1 MSDEAG
7 ARGGEAAGRDG
18 RPFDAGA
25 PLGERVLQRLLAM
38 AAEEPL
44 SAAAV
49 PSRFRLVREIGRGG
63 MGIVYEAFDQQLGRR
78 CAIKTIG
85 PHADDAL
92 RRRFVH
98 EAMAVARLAHPHIA
112 AVHDATPDWLC
123 MQLVDG
129 GPLAPLADA
138 RDDVGRRA
146 IVAIVRDAARAL
158 HHAHERG
165 LVHRDVK
172 PSNLLVERGHVFV
185 VDFGL
190 AVAIDADAR
199 LSRSGAVVGTP
210 AFMAPEQAL
219 GRSAAVDARTDVHGL
234 GATLFFALTGEP
246 PFAAPSL
253 GELLRA
259 VVEQDA
265 PPLPGDRDLAV
276 VVATCLAK
284 EPERRYPS
292 ASALADDLDRW
303 LAHEPITARPPTFVH
318 RWRKRLQRHRLLVRG
333 IALAVAATAAL
344 VLLVLLP
351 IAWRESAA
359 RAAADEAAALADHG
373 ASVLQ
378 DAAMFTRLGDH
389 PSAWQLL
396 DGALVR
402 TAAFLAQH
410 EVPRVHHLQSRLLRA
425 RGRADEALA
434 ELERTLAM
442 APDLAE
448 ARCERGLLRASRPD
462 LDAAATAAA
471 IADLQAGL
479 AGDPAVGSL
488 LASVDR
494 MFATAELVRL
504 RGEHAEADDLL
515 HEVLEYE
522 PTHIAARRSLARL
535 ALAQG
540 QGDLARYYSASAVDL
555 QQGYGPVYLAR
566 ERQVLPIAMRGL
578 DGFLIDFASELRD
591 GPDNALALA
600 HRGLVQLRRALRL
613 AREGKL
619 IEALAAAQGAVDD
632 HTSTLQV
639 HDELVGARNNRAVC
653 LLVVAALATQVG
665 DGDRAVRARADAA
678 EDLVAAVVRSPEL
691 PELHGNRGLLM
702 LQRAETLWA
711 LGQVVAARVEAMR
724 ASAALAEAMRS
735 APVGWRHAAGLEA
748 LQERAARGTLR

>member
-1 MSDEAG
+1 MSGVRHD
-7 ARGGEAAGRDG
+7 D
-18 RPFDAGA
+18 GA

-38 AAEEPL
+38 AAEEP
-44 SAAAV
+44 APAPPRGV
-49 PSRFRLVREIGRGG
+49 PARFRLVREIGRGG
-63 MGIVYEAFDQQLGRR
+63 MGVVFEAFDEQLGRR
-78 CAIKTIG
+78 CAIKTLG
-85 PHADDAL
+85 PDADDAL

-129 GPLAPLADA
+129 GPLAPLADP
-138 RDDVGRRA
+138 RDDAGRRA
-146 IVAIVRDAARAL
+146 IVGIVRDAARAL

-190 AVAIDADAR
+190 AVAVDTDAR

-210 AFMAPEQAL
+210 AFMAPEQAM

-259 VVEQDA
+259 VVEHDA

-292 ASALADDLDRW
+292 AAALADDLDRW
-303 LAHEPITARPPTFVH
+303 LAHEPITARPPSFVH
-318 RWRKRLQRHRLLVRG
+318 RWQKRLQRHRLLVRG
-333 IALAVAATAAL
+333 IVLAAAATAAL

-402 TAAFLAQH
+402 TAVFLVQH
-410 EVPRVHHLQSRLLRA
+410 EVPRVRHLHSRLLRA

-434 ELERTLAM
+434 ELERTLAA

-448 ARCERGLLRASRPD
+448 ARCERGLLRASRTD

-494 MFATAELVRL
+494 MFASAELARL
-504 RGEHAEADDLL
+504 RGEHDEAFDLL
-515 HEVLEYE
+515 QEVLEYE
-522 PTHIAARRSLARL
+522 PTHVAARRSLARL

-540 QGDLARYYSASAVDL
+540 QGDLARYYAASAVDL

-578 DGFLIDFASELRD
+578 DGFLIDFAGELRD

-619 IEALAAAQGAVDD
+619 AEALAAAQGAVDD

-653 LLVVAALATQVG
+653 LLVVADLALRLG
-665 DGDRAVRARADAA
+665 DGERAASARTAVA
-678 EDLVAAVVRSPEL
+678 EDLVAAVARSPAP
-691 PELHGNRGLLM
+691 PELLGNRGLLM

-711 LGQVVAARVEAMR
+711 LGRVDAARTEA
-724 ASAALAEAMRS
+724 ANAYAALGAAQDA
-735 APVGWRHAAGLEA
+735 APAGWRHAASLGGL
-748 LQERAARGTLR
+748 LERAGRAMRR